1 MPRWRDYKSRRRW
14 RAAAR
19 WRIHDN
25 RCLGVRLVR
34 RVEVHRRSASARGSR
49 RHKFEVVNRE
59 PVGETRLF
67 RVTLSMT
74 LLSKAFRPA
83 SLPVTV
89 RGSMLPP
96 PSVPCAKATPL
107 HRIAAMLRALPASI
121 RSRPRRR
128 VAILLL
134 LSVATS
140 ESSCPAGAESAQG
153 WCAPYPRVRVRM
165 VSTIP

>member
-19 WRIHDN
+19 WRSHDN
-25 RCLGVRLVR
+25 RRLGVRLVR

-59 PVGETRLF
+59 PVPLC

-74 LLSKAFRPA
+74 LLSKAFRTA